1 MARDVIHDQV
11 KNALVKD
18 GWMITNDPYTLT
30 YEEIEVYADLAAE
43 RTLAAEQ
50 NGQKIAV
57 EIKSFSGRSPI
68 QNLKEALGQY
78 DIYRSFIELLEP
90 DRKLYLAI
98 NDKVYAGL
106 FSLKAI
112 QMIRRR
118 YEIALVVVKIE
129 TEEIVEWID

>member
-1 MARDVIHDQV
+1 
-11 KNALVKD
+11 
-18 GWMITNDPYTLT
+18 
-30 YEEIEVYADLAAE
+30 
-43 RTLAAEQ
+43 
-50 NGQKIAV
+50 
-57 EIKSFSGRSPI
+57 
-68 QNLKEALGQY
+68 EALGQY

-129 TEEIVEWID
+129 TEEVIEWID